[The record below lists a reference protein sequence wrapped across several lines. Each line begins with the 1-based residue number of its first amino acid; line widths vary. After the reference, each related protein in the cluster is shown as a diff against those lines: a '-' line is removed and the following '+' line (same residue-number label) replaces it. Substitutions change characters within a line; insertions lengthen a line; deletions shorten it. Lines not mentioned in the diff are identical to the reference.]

1 MQTLKL
7 CDDFL
12 LRWLADDAENVL
24 KKLSN
29 EITHTDTPLIK
40 NSSTARVLTV

>member
-40 NSSTARVLTV
+40 KIGRAHV